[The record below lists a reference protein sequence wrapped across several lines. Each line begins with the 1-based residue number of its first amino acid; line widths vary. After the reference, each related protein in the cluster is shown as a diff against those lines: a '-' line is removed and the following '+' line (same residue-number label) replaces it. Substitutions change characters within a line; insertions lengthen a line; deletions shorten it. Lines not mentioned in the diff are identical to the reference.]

1 MDRAVIES
9 LRRELTSQ
17 KERLEKNISEL
28 MEDSMSQERETGLD
42 SLDESSDE
50 SLTSTRYRLRD
61 RENYL
66 LNKINQALKI
76 IRAAVAASET
86 DPSQAMRAMLTQAT
100 TIQDIATDFRLT
112 LAASEFYRSLMKA
125 NQGAGRLTR
134 EEAEGW
140 ARPMLAFLPPDEAL
154 RPAEAA

>member
-1 MDRAVIES
+1 VDRAVIES

-66 LNKINQALKI
+66 LNKINQALKRI
-76 IRAAVAASET
+76 EQGEYAFCENCGEKIGEK
-86 DPSQAMRAMLTQAT
+86 
-100 TIQDIATDFRLT
+100 RL
-112 LAASEFYRSLMKA
+112 R
-125 NQGAGRLTR
+125 
-134 EEAEGW
+134 
-140 ARPMLAFLPPDEAL
+140 ARPVATLCIECKEEQERTEKTFYDGHDLEPEFSS
-154 RPAEAA
+154 